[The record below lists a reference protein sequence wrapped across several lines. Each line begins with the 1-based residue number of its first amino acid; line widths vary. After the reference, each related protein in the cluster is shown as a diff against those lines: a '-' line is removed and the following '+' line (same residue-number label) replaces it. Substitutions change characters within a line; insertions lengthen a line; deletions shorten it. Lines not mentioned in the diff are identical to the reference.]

1 MKRVWIIL
9 NRASRAVGEDWEAK
23 LVAAFEARGAEV
35 AGTTDFPDDDLPSPK
50 DLDVADVD
58 VAVVAAGDGTINATA
73 HALEDWSGTLLVLPG
88 GTMNLLAKALHG
100 DALPEAIVAAVTSP
114 PAAHPLP
121 TVVSGDHRAVVGI
134 IVGPAAR
141 WVHAR
146 EAVRHGRWHRLL
158 RAIRLASLRTL
169 SQSVRVRE
177 GARRSKGYRAIF
189 AHPNGDSLAIIR
201 VRAAG
206 WADGVRLGFTYV
218 TGTWERARGIET
230 NNVAEVRLASER
242 PVFALFDGEPVYL
255 PPDAKLR
262 AGKTRL
268 KFVTTKGSNA

>member
-1 MKRVWIIL
+1 MRHRATLIEGDGIGPEVTGATCRIL
-9 NRASRAVGEDWEAK
+9 E
-23 LVAAFEARGAEV
+23 
-35 AGTTDFPDDDLPSPK
+35 
-50 DLDVADVD
+50 
-58 VAVVAAGDGTINATA
+58 AAGARVEWERAEAGEAA
-73 HALEDWSGTLLVLPG
+73 W
-88 GTMNLLAKALHG
+88 KQHG

-114 PAAHPLP
+114 PEAHPLP

-146 EAVRHGRWHRLL
+146 EAVRHGRWHRLM

-189 AHPNGDSLAIIR
+189 AHPDGDALAVIR

-206 WADGVRLGFTYV
+206 WTDGVRLGFTYV

-230 NNVAEVRLASER
+230 NSVAEVTLASER

-255 PPDAKLR
+255 PPDATLR

-268 KFVTTKGSNA
+268 KFVTTKGSTA

>member
-9 NRASRAVGEDWEAK
+9 NRASRAVGDDWEAK
-23 LVAAFEARGAEV
+23 LVAAFEARGACV
-35 AGTTDFPDDDLPSPK
+35 AGTTDFPHQDLPMPHELEEA
-50 DLDVADVD
+50 DIDV
-58 VAVVAAGDGTINATA
+58 VAVAAGDGTINAA
-73 HALEDWSGTLLVLPG
+73 ARALEDWSGTLLVLPG

-100 DALPEAIVAAVTSP
+100 DALPDAIVAAVTSP
-114 PAAHPLP
+114 PAARALP
-121 TVVSGDHRAVVGI
+121 TVECGEYRALVGI
-134 IVGPAAR
+134 IMGPAAR

-146 EAVRHGRWHRLL
+146 EAVRHGRWHRVI
-158 RAIRLASLRTL
+158 RAVRLASLRTL
-169 SQSVRVRE
+169 SQAVRVRE
-177 GARRSKGYRAIF
+177 GTRRSKGYRAIF
-189 AHPNGDSLAIIR
+189 AHPDGDALAIIR

-230 NNVAEVRLASER
+230 SSVAEVTLAGER

-255 PPDAKLR
+255 PPDATLR

-268 KFVTTKGSNA
+268 KFVTTKGSTA